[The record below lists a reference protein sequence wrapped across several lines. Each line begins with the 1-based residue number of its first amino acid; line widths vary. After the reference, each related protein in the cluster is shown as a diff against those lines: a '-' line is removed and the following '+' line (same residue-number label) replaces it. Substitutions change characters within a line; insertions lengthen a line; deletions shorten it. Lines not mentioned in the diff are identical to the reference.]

1 MNSEIFGEWLRR
13 QGHQVICTASSC
25 WYDAGPRVMQAFP
38 YHWLVQ
44 PAEQELRDMML
55 KNSVISL
62 RFSAPLEYPHGK
74 ASYHSVL
81 KAPYSLEMLRHQ
93 ARGGIRKGLN
103 NAKMEQISFERLAT
117 EGWLLQEDTLERQ
130 CRAGSMDQSEWER
143 LCRAAEGLPGFE
155 AWAAIVDGELAASV
169 LTSRVDDTC
178 YVLFAQSQRKY
189 LNLHVNNAL
198 FYTVS
203 CDMLARDGVAGIFF
217 SLSSLDA
224 PDSVDEFKFR
234 MGFSAKAVRQ
244 RVIFHPLV
252 EPVANRFT
260 HDMVARMLEQRPYH
274 RTLAKAEGM
283 LRFYLQGRLP
293 LNEQTWPECLADQK
307 ENLLM
312 DLLAEK

>member
-1 MNSEIFGEWLRR
+1 
-13 QGHQVICTASSC
+13 
-25 WYDAGPRVMQAFP
+25 
-38 YHWLVQ
+38 
-44 PAEQELRDMML
+44 
-55 KNSVISL
+55 
-62 RFSAPLEYPHGK
+62 
-74 ASYHSVL
+74 
-81 KAPYSLEMLRHQ
+81 
-93 ARGGIRKGLN
+93 
-103 NAKMEQISFERLAT
+103 MEQISFERLAT